1 MISSTKIKDYL
12 SSDKR
17 DFKMFKIKL
26 SKGEQQSISELEI
39 NSSNSLNYY
48 GDLNSLDFEDF
59 FSKIGK
65 NSSKTCKTIESVIK
79 KITKKVLGGFNRDNC
94 WISVRASKPNNNFDI
109 PRWHYDGTY
118 FKNISSQAKFAMVL
132 KGPGTLVIKK
142 SSKVETAYEKI
153 KNQFREEYLDQ
164 FKKIKPQTF
173 DEDVQI
179 QMKLQDKYRP
189 IYAKAMSKFKI
200 RQLDNDQGI
209 VFWGGNDHHISALH
223 SEPKIDEPRLF
234 ISILPG
240 SKENIMEWKNKTNVR
255 K

>member
-12 SSDKR
+12 ESNNR

-26 SKGEQQSISELEI
+26 SEGEKQSISDIEI
-39 NSSNSLNYY
+39 NSSNYLNYY
-48 GDLNSLDFEDF
+48 GDLKSLEFQNF

-65 NSSKTCKTIESVIK
+65 NSSKTCKIIESIIK
-79 KITKKVLGGFNRDNC
+79 KITKKVLAGFGLDHC
-94 WISVRASKPNNNFDI
+94 WISVRASKPNNNYDI
-109 PRWHYDGTY
+109 PRWHYDGKY
-118 FKNISSQAKFAMVL
+118 FKNISSQAKWAMVL

-142 SSKVETAYEKI
+142 SSKVEKAYDKI
-153 KNQFREEYLDQ
+153 ENQFREEYLDQ
-164 FKKIKPQTF
+164 FKKIKPQTV
-173 DEDVQI
+173 DEEVQI
-179 QMKLQDKYRP
+179 QMKLHDKYRP

-209 VFWGGNDHHISALH
+209 VFWGGNDHHMSALH

-240 SKENIMEWKNKTNVR
+240 SKENIMEWKNKENIR
-255 K
+255 